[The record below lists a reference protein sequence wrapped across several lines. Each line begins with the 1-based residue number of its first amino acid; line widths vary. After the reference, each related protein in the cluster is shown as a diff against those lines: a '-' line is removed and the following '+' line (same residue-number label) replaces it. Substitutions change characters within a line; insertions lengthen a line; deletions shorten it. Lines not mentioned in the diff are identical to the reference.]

1 MATTTKT
8 RKAAPKSKGT
18 YRKAGSEAI
27 EVNWHEFIKEMLDP
41 AIPAHIGSTYSAFK
55 AGSEGHGYSPLNQ
68 FWLTWQAIIEE
79 RTTGKK
85 PVLPVGPYGA
95 WKHFDRHVVKG
106 AKAKTVLAP
115 VFIWK
120 KETDETGKERKVKI
134 GPVNYKVIKTAF
146 FYSDTDGAPLELGPV
161 SEDWTLERALE
172 VLDIQQ
178 VSYDLADGNT
188 QGYSTGRKFALNP
201 VAAHPYKTL
210 FHELGHIV
218 LGHTSAE
225 QVGDYQSHRGIKE
238 FQAEAVAYLLAHEL
252 DLTDWDASES
262 RAYVRG
268 WLSGGEVSD
277 KDIRQV
283 FGAVSKIL
291 NAGRSKAEEEG
302 EGEVAA

>member
-18 YRKAGSEAI
+18 YRKAGSETV
-27 EVNWHEFIKEMLDP
+27 EVNWTEFIKEMLDP
-41 AIPAHIGSTYSAFK
+41 AIPAHLGGTYAAFK
-55 AGSEGHGYSPLNQ
+55 AGSEGKGYSPLNQ
-68 FWLTWQAIIEE
+68 FWLTWQSIIEE
-79 RTTGKK
+79 RATGVK
-85 PVLPVGPYGA
+85 PVLPVGPYGT

-120 KETDETGKERKVKI
+120 SEKDATGKETKVKI

-146 FYSDTDGAPLELGPV
+146 FYSDTDGAPLELEPV
-161 SEDWTLERALE
+161 AEDWKLERALE

-188 QGYSTGRKFALNP
+188 QGYSHGRKFALNP
-201 VAAHPYKTL
+201 VAAHPMKTL
-210 FHELGHIV
+210 FHEIGHIV
-218 LGHTSAE
+218 LGHTSDE
-225 QVGDYQSHRGIKE
+225 QIGDYASHRGIKE
-238 FQAEAVAYLLAHEL
+238 FQAEATAYLLAHEL
-252 DLTDWDASES
+252 GLDNWDASES

-268 WLSGGEVSD
+268 WLAGGEVSD

-291 NAGRSKAEEEG
+291 NAGRKPEEAEG
-302 EGEVAA
+302 EAA